1 MSVGEF
7 VTFWGRTR
15 LASVGTV
22 GESGWPHAAPVV
34 VTLDGDRFH
43 VPAFPDSVRMA
54 DLRRSPRLVITTW
67 NDPWHAAIVYG
78 LANVGDEPA
87 GMVTSGRRRA
97 SNASRTRSVCSAPD
111 ADLRDPCAAR
121 APCLARRL
129 MERRQAV
136 GASRCWWRTVVS

>member
-1 MSVGEF
+1 MSARDAIREAMERAGAKAGPAMAANFTHPAWTMSVGEF

-34 VTLDGDRFH
+34 VTLEGDRFH

-87 GMVTSGRRRA
+87 GMVPVRP
-97 SNASRTRSVCSAPD
+97 TRIYAI
-111 ADLRDPCAAR
+111 R
-121 APCLARRL
+121 APRGHHA
-129 MERRQAV
+129 
-136 GASRCWWRTVVS
+136 WRGG